1 MSLGFIQYNKKQI
14 YKTAA
19 ITRTIE
25 EEVRN
30 NNTNIVIKAK
40 SYLRPLILGSV
51 DGIITS
57 FVIIAGG
64 IAGDVSKNSVIVIG
78 FSSLI
83 ADAFSMGTSEYLSSR
98 TEHAT
103 KKSIIH
109 GFSCFISFV
118 FFGII
123 PLIVYSVSSVFELGS
138 SILAFIVC
146 LIMMALLKSY
156 ILNTFILSS
165 LLEIILLG
173 SVAGGIAYGVA
184 FLSASLQ

>member
-14 YKTAA
+14 YKTD
-19 ITRTIE
+19 TSKQTIE
-25 EEVRN
+25 ELPN
-30 NNTNIVIKAK
+30 DNIDTKSKIKN
-40 SYLRPLILGSV
+40 YIRPIILGSV

-64 IAGDVSKNSVIVIG
+64 IAGNVSKNSVIIIG

-98 TEHAT
+98 TEYT
-103 KKSIIH
+103 IRESVIH
-109 GFSCFISFV
+109 GISCFISFIL
-118 FFGII
+118 FGMI
-123 PLIVYSVSSVFELGS
+123 PLIVYSLSSVFELGS
-138 SILAFIVC
+138 SILSFMAC
-146 LIMMALLKSY
+146 LILIALLKSY
-156 ILNTFILSS
+156 ISSILAWSS
-165 LLEIILLG
+165 LLEIIALG